1 MPYYSFRCQD
11 CGEFTVWHR
20 SSKGN
25 KLEEECPTCSN
36 IAKRVFTPPT
46 VYRMDGKLKQTIES
60 GMEPKLVKKENM
72 PVKPK
77 KRAAGAARPWQTGH

>member
-1 MPYYSFRCQD
+1 
-11 CGEFTVWHR
+11 
-20 SSKGN
+20 
-25 KLEEECPTCSN
+25 
-36 IAKRVFTPPT
+36 
-46 VYRMDGKLKQTIES
+46 MDGKLKQTIES